1 MQKKITVLLSFTAGN
16 WSNYLANKC
25 KVHLRTGSDIGMI
38 MVVMKEKQRHQAAGT
53 GSAKR
58 PGVIRQLSMLS
69 SRGSSVTR
77 DDSKC
82 DR

>member
-1 MQKKITVLLSFTAGN
+1 MQSE
-16 WSNYLANKC
+16 
-25 KVHLRTGSDIGMI
+25 SDKGMTTI
-38 MVVMKEKQRHQAAGT
+38 VMKEKQRQQS
-53 GSAKR
+53 GSTKR
-58 PGVIRQLSMLS
+58 TGVIRQLSMLS